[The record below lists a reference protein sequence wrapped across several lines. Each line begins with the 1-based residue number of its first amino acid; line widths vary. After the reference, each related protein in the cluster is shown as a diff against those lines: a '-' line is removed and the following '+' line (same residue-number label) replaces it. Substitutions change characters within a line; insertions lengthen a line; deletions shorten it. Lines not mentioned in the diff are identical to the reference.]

1 MYNCCSLMMI
11 FHADFIVEVRR
22 IKRLEKRHK
31 QNLKNMLQKN
41 RIVNIVLI
49 FTAVLVFVGSLMSLI
64 NYMALKK
71 DIIDVTLFFN
81 ESIEYDKI
89 QMKNIVMFNLKLYA
103 IFFVINVL
111 FVKLA
116 HVASDKFKKIH
127 SIITKILFVGT
138 FVLLLF
144 WGVFGLFAFHEVFEF
159 NRFYHLLYFDT
170 LICFFAYTCIYS
182 ILQIIILSPFRVN
195 N

>member
-1 MYNCCSLMMI
+1 MMI

-49 FTAVLVFVGSLMSLI
+49 FTAVLVFVGSLMSLV

-103 IFFVINVL
+103 IFFL
-111 FVKLA
+111 
-116 HVASDKFKKIH
+116 KI
-127 SIITKILFVGT
+127 
-138 FVLLLF
+138 
-144 WGVFGLFAFHEVFEF
+144 
-159 NRFYHLLYFDT
+159 
-170 LICFFAYTCIYS
+170 
-182 ILQIIILSPFRVN
+182 P
-195 N
+195 